1 MKKISFL
8 AKNHKRPARLI
19 IIVSFIVLNALGIL
33 TGILLADLNFSFS
46 GTAMILFVSAFVVGV
61 ILYPSK
67 SGKGVRLSPATH
79 YVKQKSCDF
88 ILAASA
94 FCMITY
100 FANRPET
107 LFQQNPVL
115 HAAVITNPA
124 LPKDS
129 IAKNYKLV
137 NEFNAAMKDENGKML
152 KWKER
157 KKMLK
162 EQVKEIKKANNLSN
176 GEKALLVILSVLVAA
191 GLLYLVAALSCSLSC
206 SGSDAAAVLV
216 GLGGIALVIFLLII
230 AFRAIYGRK
239 KKKEKVAEPSAML
252 K

>member
-1 MKKISFL
+1 
-8 AKNHKRPARLI
+8 
-19 IIVSFIVLNALGIL
+19 
-33 TGILLADLNFSFS
+33 
-46 GTAMILFVSAFVVGV
+46 
-61 ILYPSK
+61 
-67 SGKGVRLSPATH
+67 
-79 YVKQKSCDF
+79 
-88 ILAASA
+88 
-94 FCMITY
+94 
-100 FANRPET
+100 
-107 LFQQNPVL
+107 
-115 HAAVITNPA
+115 
-124 LPKDS
+124 
-129 IAKNYKLV
+129 
-137 NEFNAAMKDENGKML
+137 MKDENGKML

-216 GLGGIALVIFLLII
+216 GVGGIALVIFLLII

-239 KKKEKVAEPSAML
+239 KKKKKVAEPSAML